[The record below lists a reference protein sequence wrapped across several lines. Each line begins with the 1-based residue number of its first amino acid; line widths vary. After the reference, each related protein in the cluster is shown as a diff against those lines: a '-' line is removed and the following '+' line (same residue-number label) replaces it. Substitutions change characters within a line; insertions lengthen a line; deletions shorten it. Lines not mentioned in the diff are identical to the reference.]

1 MSAAV
6 PLRKSQRYYLPVGQL
21 LWRSTVCIATIAAL
35 AAAQENRTRTL
46 PELHLPYG
54 SVTQLASPDGSRL
67 LFGVPYQSG
76 INDGPQLW
84 IEDTRTHQRNMLLSI
99 AGTLSA
105 VWSPDGSAFSVQDHF
120 ASDSART
127 YIYDANAL
135 RRLDTAGRIQVVD
148 PGMERFASGHAYF
161 DLERWDGAQNVIV
174 RLHGHTDQPPV
185 VCFDLRYR
193 VSRTGGVAKLSQR
206 VFPINNRIFCKE

>member
-1 MSAAV
+1 M
-6 PLRKSQRYYLPVGQL
+6 
-21 LWRSTVCIATIAAL
+21 IAAL
-35 AAAQENRTRTL
+35 ATAQEKRTAAP

-54 SVTQLASPDGSRL
+54 PVTRLASPDGFRIL
-67 LFGVPYQSG
+67 YGVPYQSG

-99 AGTLSA
+99 GGTLAA

-127 YIYDANAL
+127 YIYDANAV
-135 RRLDTAGRIQVVD
+135 RRLDTAGLIRVVD
-148 PGMERFASGHAYF
+148 PSTERFANGHAYF

-193 VSRTGGVAKLSQR
+193 VSRTGAVAKLSQR
-206 VFPINNRIFCKE
+206 EFPINNRTLCQE